1 MSNALIRLEQVG
13 VTFAGQTV
21 LDNIA
26 LSVEPGQIVTLIG
39 PNGAGKT
46 TLVRAVLGLL
56 KPDTGSVWRKPKLRV
71 GYMPQKLHVDPTLPL
86 SVLRFLRLVPGVDRA
101 RAQAALKEVGAEQVI
116 DSPVQSISGGE
127 MQRVLLARALLREP
141 ELLVLDEPVQGVD
154 VAGQAELYSL
164 ITRLRDRHGCGVLM
178 VSHDLHLVMS
188 TTDQV
193 VCLNRHVCCSGHPEQ
208 VSGDPAFVE
217 LFGKN
222 AQSLAIYHHHHDHAH
237 DLHGAVVDDASTPTF
252 MEMAASMADFLL
264 YALLAGLALALVAG
278 PLGSFV
284 VWRRMAYFGD
294 TLSHAA
300 LLGVAMGFLLDV
312 SPAIAVTVGCL
323 LLAVLLVTLQQRQ
336 PLASDTLLGIL
347 APSTLSL
354 GLVVL
359 SFMHEVRID
368 LMAYLFGDLLAI
380 SPTDL
385 AWILGGAAVVLV
397 LLVALWRPLLA
408 ITVHEELARVEG
420 LPVPSLRMAL
430 MLLIA
435 VVIAVA
441 MKIVGVLLITSLLII
456 PAAAAQRHARSPEQM
471 AIGASLLGM
480 LAVCGG
486 LALSWFKDTPAGPSI
501 VVTAAALFLLS
512 FVLPR
517 RGV

>member
-1 MSNALIRLEQVG
+1 M
-13 VTFAGQTV
+13 
-21 LDNIA
+21 
-26 LSVEPGQIVTLIG
+26 
-39 PNGAGKT
+39 
-46 TLVRAVLGLL
+46 
-56 KPDTGSVWRKPKLRV
+56 
-71 GYMPQKLHVDPTLPL
+71 
-86 SVLRFLRLVPGVDRA
+86 
-101 RAQAALKEVGAEQVI
+101 
-116 DSPVQSISGGE
+116 
-127 MQRVLLARALLREP
+127 
-141 ELLVLDEPVQGVD
+141 
-154 VAGQAELYSL
+154 
-164 ITRLRDRHGCGVLM
+164 
-178 VSHDLHLVMS
+178 
-188 TTDQV
+188 
-193 VCLNRHVCCSGHPEQ
+193 
-208 VSGDPAFVE
+208 
-217 LFGKN
+217 
-222 AQSLAIYHHHHDHAH
+222 
-237 DLHGAVVDDASTPTF
+237 F
-252 MEMAASMADFLL
+252 MEIAASMADFLL

-300 LLGVAMGFLLDV
+300 LLGVALGFLLDV
-312 SPAIAVTVGCL
+312 SPTVAVTVGCL

-385 AWILGGAAVVLV
+385 AWILGGSAAVMA
-397 LLVALWRPLLA
+397 LLVTLWRPLLA

-420 LPVPSLRMAL
+420 LPVPALRLTL

-456 PAAAAQRHARSPEQM
+456 PAAAAQRHAKSPEQM
-471 AIGASLLGM
+471 ALGASLLGM